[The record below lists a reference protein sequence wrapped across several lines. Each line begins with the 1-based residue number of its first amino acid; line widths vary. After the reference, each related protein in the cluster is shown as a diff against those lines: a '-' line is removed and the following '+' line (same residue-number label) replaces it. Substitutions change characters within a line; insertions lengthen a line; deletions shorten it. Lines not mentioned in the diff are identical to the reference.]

1 MRKKSRLEMTFGYW
15 LTIAKY
21 SGFQLEAFSRPAV
34 VGGVFTPETL
44 NDITIGQLIQ
54 LSELS
59 DDNESAY
66 DICNIL
72 LGLDREKVS
81 KARAVD
87 VVRFCGWVMTEA
99 ERINKIFQRA
109 EIKPTA
115 EEQQAGIERLRFGLF
130 GMIDSYARRMGIS
143 NHDDVMNVSWMK
155 VYKCTEIDN
164 SIVLFNRRL
173 NDVYARKMQRKT
185 R

>member
-1 MRKKSRLEMTFGYW
+1 
-15 LTIAKY
+15 
-21 SGFQLEAFSRPAV
+21 
-34 VGGVFTPETL
+34 
-44 NDITIGQLIQ
+44 
-54 LSELS
+54 
-59 DDNESAY
+59 
-66 DICNIL
+66 
-72 LGLDREKVS
+72 
-81 KARAVD
+81 
-87 VVRFCGWVMTEA
+87 MTEA

-115 EEQQAGIERLRFGLF
+115 EEQLAGIERLRFGLF